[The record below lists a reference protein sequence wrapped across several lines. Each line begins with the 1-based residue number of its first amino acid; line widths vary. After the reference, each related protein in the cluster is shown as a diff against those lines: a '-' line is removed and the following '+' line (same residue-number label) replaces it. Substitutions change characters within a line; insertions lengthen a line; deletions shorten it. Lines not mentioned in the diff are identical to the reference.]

1 MIDNNTKIP
10 ELITLKEASAILKVH
25 PNTLRAWDK
34 KEILVAVRIG
44 EKGIR
49 KYKKE
54 DIIKLI
60 NKSSKRKKRCVHFVN
75 H

>member
-1 MIDNNTKIP
+1 MVSRIMPEENNKLP
-10 ELITLKEASAILKVH
+10 ELITLSKAAEILKVH

-34 KEILVAVRIG
+34 KGILVAVRIG

-60 NKSSKRKKRCVHFVN
+60 NKSSQRKT
-75 H
+75 